1 MEYHFTDE
9 KPIYAQLLDF
19 FKIEIISGER
29 AEGSR
34 VESVRELAVKAKV
47 NPNTMQK
54 ALTELERIGL
64 IKTERTSGRFVT
76 DDKEKIATMRTEF
89 ANSEILA
96 FLKKMELL
104 GFNKAQVIK
113 LIDKNDA
120 ENAAN
125 ATDATI
131 SDKTANAAKGE

>member
-96 FLKKMELL
+96 FLKKMEL
-104 GFNKAQVIK
+104 IK
-113 LIDKNDA
+113 PR
-120 ENAAN
+120 
-125 ATDATI
+125 
-131 SDKTANAAKGE
+131 